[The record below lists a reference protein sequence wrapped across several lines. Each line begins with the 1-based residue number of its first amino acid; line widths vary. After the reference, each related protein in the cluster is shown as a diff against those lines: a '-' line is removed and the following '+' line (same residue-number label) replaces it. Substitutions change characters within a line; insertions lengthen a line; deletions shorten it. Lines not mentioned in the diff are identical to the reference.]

1 MINPFSRTFNVG
13 ELETFQFLSQVML
26 FERLKN
32 MEMARFL
39 TALHQRKYTRD
50 EVVFFSGDP
59 SQALYIVKSGR
70 INLTI
75 DIKDNFEIINE
86 VNKGEA
92 FGENTLLENVTR
104 IYTAIVAS
112 EEAELLVIP
121 HFAIQEV
128 FDSYPKIKAKMMTS
142 LAEFYNQNN
151 RRLFK
156 SYKTSFG
163 FFNLQEMFD
172 RNKEETR

>member
-1 MINPFSRTFNVG
+1 MINPFSRTFSVS
-13 ELETFQFLSQVML
+13 ELETFQFLSQVTL
-26 FERLKN
+26 FEKLKN

-39 TALHQRKYTRD
+39 TALHYRKYRRN

-59 SQALYIVKSGR
+59 SQALYVVKSGR
-70 INLTI
+70 IHLTI
-75 DIKDNFEIINE
+75 DIKDNFEVINE
-86 VNKGEA
+86 VNKTEA
-92 FGENTLLENVTR
+92 FGENSLLENVTR

-112 EEAELLVIP
+112 EEAELLVVP

-128 FDSYPKIKAKMMTS
+128 FDSNPKIKAKMMTS
-142 LAEFYNQNN
+142 LAEFYNLNN

-156 SYKTSFG
+156 SYKNSFG

-172 RNKEETR
+172 RSKEEIR

>member
-1 MINPFSRTFNVG
+1 MINPFTRTFSVA
-13 ELETFQFLSQVML
+13 ELETFQFLSQVVL
-26 FERLKN
+26 FEKIKN

-39 TALHQRKYTRD
+39 PALHYRKYRRD

-59 SQALYIVKSGR
+59 SQALYVVKSGR

-75 DIKDNFEIINE
+75 DIKENFEIINE
-86 VNKGEA
+86 VNKMEA
-92 FGENTLLENVTR
+92 FGENALLENVTR

-112 EEAELLVIP
+112 EEAELMVIP

-128 FDSYPKIKAKMMTS
+128 FVSNPKIKAKMMTS

-151 RRLFK
+151 KRLFK
-156 SYKTSFG
+156 SYRNSFG
-163 FFNLQEMFD
+163 FFNLGEMFD

>member
-1 MINPFSRTFNVG
+1 MLNPFSRTFSVS

-26 FERLKN
+26 FEKLKN
-32 MEMARFL
+32 VEMARFL
-39 TALHQRKYTRD
+39 PALHFRKYRRG

-70 INLTI
+70 IHLTI

-86 VNKGEA
+86 VNKTEA
-92 FGENTLLENVTR
+92 FGENAMLENAFR

-112 EEAELLVIP
+112 EEAELAVIP
-121 HFAIQEV
+121 HFAMQEI
-128 FDSYPKIKAKMMTS
+128 FESHSKTKAKMMTS

-156 SYKTSFG
+156 SYKSSFG

-172 RNKEETR
+172 RNREDSK